1 LTTSRNFRIFIV
13 RKLNKKQKTQKKMK
27 KSLVVF
33 AILSTMILA
42 SCGGKAVETVATDST
57 VAVDSVVVDSTA
69 VVADTV
75 AVEVGGGA
83 EGVEVEAAQGE
94 AQPNPKKRPTLCK
107 VIST

>member
-1 LTTSRNFRIFIV
+1 
-13 RKLNKKQKTQKKMK
+13 MK

-57 VAVDSVVVDSTA
+57 EVVVDSTA

-75 AVEVGGGA
+75 AVGGGA
-83 EGVEVEAAQGE
+83 EVVEVEAAQGE
-94 AQPNPKKRPTLCK
+94 AVK
-107 VIST
+107 

>member
-1 LTTSRNFRIFIV
+1 
-13 RKLNKKQKTQKKMK
+13 MK

-57 VAVDSVVVDSTA
+57 EVVVDSTT
-69 VVADTV
+69 VVADT
-75 AVEVGGGA
+75 VEVGGGA

-94 AQPNPKKRPTLCK
+94 AVK
-107 VIST
+107 

>member
-57 VAVDSVVVDSTA
+57 VVDSTA

-94 AQPNPKKRPTLCK
+94 AVK
-107 VIST
+107 

>member
-1 LTTSRNFRIFIV
+1 MRKIFV
-13 RKLNKKQKTQKKMK
+13 L
-27 KSLVVF
+27 F
-33 AILSTMILA
+33 AIAATTVLA

-57 VAVDSVVVDSTA
+57 EVVVDSTA

-94 AQPNPKKRPTLCK
+94 AVK
-107 VIST
+107 

>member
-1 LTTSRNFRIFIV
+1 
-13 RKLNKKQKTQKKMK
+13 MK

-42 SCGGKAVETVATDST
+42 SCGGKAVEIVATDST
-57 VAVDSVVVDSTA
+57 EVAVDST

-94 AQPNPKKRPTLCK
+94 AVK
-107 VIST
+107 

>member
-1 LTTSRNFRIFIV
+1 
-13 RKLNKKQKTQKKMK
+13 MK

-57 VAVDSVVVDSTA
+57 VAVDSVDSTA

-75 AVEVGGGA
+75 AVEVGGGV

-94 AQPNPKKRPTLCK
+94 AVK
-107 VIST
+107 